1 MKDRLF
7 DTSSL
12 LNVVRT
18 KDLRSI
24 GILNKQY
31 VLDLTVYEVLNAIW
45 KLSYREK
52 KITQEQSFAL
62 IDSILLL
69 MQRMNTVG
77 IKGLEKHMHELA
89 TKEGLTAYDSSYLAL
104 AEKLDL
110 VLVTD
115 DRELEKAARKYVKVI
130 KTSDL

>member
-1 MKDRLF
+1 M
-7 DTSSL
+7 

-18 KDLRSI
+18 QDSRSI
-24 GILNKQY
+24 GILSKQY

-52 KITQEQSFAL
+52 KITQEQSSAL
-62 IDSILLL
+62 LDSILLL

-77 IKGLEKHMHELA
+77 INGLEKRMHELA
-89 TKEGLTAYDSSYLAL
+89 TKEGLTAYDSSYLTV

-115 DRELEKAARKYVKVI
+115 DRR
-130 KTSDL
+130 T

>member
-7 DTSSL
+7 DASSL

-18 KDLRSI
+18 QDSRSI

-31 VLDLTVYEVLNAIW
+31 ILDLTVYEVLNAIW

-52 KITQEQSFAL
+52 KITQEQSSAL
-62 IDSILLL
+62 LDSILLL
-69 MQRMNTVG
+69 MQRMNVVG
-77 IKGLEKHMHELA
+77 IKGLEKRMHELA
-89 TKEGLTAYDSSYLAL
+89 TKEGLTAYDSSYLTL

-115 DRELEKAARKYVKVI
+115 DRELERAARKYVRVM